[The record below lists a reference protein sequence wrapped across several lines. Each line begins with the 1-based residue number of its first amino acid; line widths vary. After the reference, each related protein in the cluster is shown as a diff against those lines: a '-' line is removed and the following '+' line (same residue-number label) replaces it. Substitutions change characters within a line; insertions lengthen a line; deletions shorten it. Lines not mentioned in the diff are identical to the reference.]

1 MLELIK
7 QARLSLPGMKRLF
20 EILSEPVEPRARE
33 ELIPGTDSV
42 VFKDVCFSYDGEHK
56 ILDNIS
62 FSLEKGKSIALV
74 GPSGGGKSTVLK
86 LLCGFYFADS
96 GSISVFGSSLN
107 EDSIGSLRQKI
118 ALVSQDSYLFPGT
131 VAENIACGAG
141 DVPMERIIEAAKAA
155 NAHNFI
161 VELKDG
167 YDTRIGQEG
176 SLLSG
181 GQKQRISI
189 ARAVLKN
196 TEILLLDEPTSALD
210 AESEAAVQEALANFM
225 KNRTSLVV
233 AHRLSTIKNAHEVLV
248 LDGGR
253 IVERGTHEEL
263 IGSNTLYRKLYLK
276 QLASQDDKDE
286 GGEAYA

>member
-1 MLELIK
+1 MKKTLAIFIAIFFLSHAAVK
-7 QARLSLPGMKRLF
+7 AQAFQNGDMVGNVGIGLGWYSYGYGASSLP
-20 EILSEPVEPRARE
+20 A
-33 ELIPGTDSV
+33 
-42 VFKDVCFSYDGEHK
+42 
-56 ILDNIS
+56 IS

-74 GPSGGGKSTVLK
+74 GPSGSGKSTVLK
-86 LLCGFYFADS
+86 LLCGFYRADS
-96 GSISVFGSSLN
+96 GSISVFGNDLD

-155 NAHNFI
+155 NAHDFI
-161 VELKDG
+161 ADLKDG
-167 YDTRIGQEG
+167 YGTRIGQEG

-210 AESEAAVQEALANFM
+210 AESEAHPVTFQGCLFHGLHIPFRIH
-225 KNRTSLVV
+225 NRHISL
-233 AHRLSTIKNAHEVLV
+233 
-248 LDGGR
+248 
-253 IVERGTHEEL
+253 
-263 IGSNTLYRKLYLK
+263 
-276 QLASQDDKDE
+276 
-286 GGEAYA
+286 